1 MKNRYTLFVIMVS
14 VSAAVL
20 IHFPELVSLLD
31 ILEGATLFPEM
42 EPIDVASEVLFTF
55 ISLIILFEVNT
66 LLFHFNQS
74 AVKITWQKM
83 LLSLVLTWILS
94 SLLGKCF
101 VFLHHTFNIPAIDAM
116 VHHYLHPLRD
126 FIMTCTVSGSCYIA
140 YLIRRQQEVVV
151 ENQQLQAENILNQY
165 EVLKNQLNPH
175 MLFNSLNTLRSLVRE
190 DQDKAQEYIQ
200 ELSRVLRYTLQGNDS
215 KSVTLRDEMEFV
227 SAYIFLLKMRFED
240 NLSFDIRIDK
250 QYDDHRLPPMA
261 VQMLI
266 ENAVKHNEI
275 SDRRPLSIRV
285 YTEGEELVV
294 TNPVQ
299 PKLTATA
306 GTGVGLANL
315 AKRYHLLYKC
325 EIQIT
330 ENKYF
335 TVRIPINSKCFMK
348 TIIIEDEKAAVR
360 NLKALLQEVNPGI
373 EVETSL
379 DSIASSLD
387 WFATHPMP
395 DLLFMDIHLPMV
407 RRSRYLIMSI

>member
-14 VSAAVL
+14 ISVAVL

-240 NLSFDIRIDK
+240 NLSFDIVISK
-250 QYDDHRLPPMA
+250 KYDEPGRPPLA
-261 VQMLI
+261 VQILI
-266 ENAVKHNEI
+266 QQAVTHNEI
-275 SDRRPLSIRV
+275 RDRRPLSIRV

-335 TVRIPINSKCFMK
+335 TVRIPLIPN
-348 TIIIEDEKAAVR
+348 
-360 NLKALLQEVNPGI
+360 AL
-373 EVETSL
+373 
-379 DSIASSLD
+379 
-387 WFATHPMP
+387 
-395 DLLFMDIHLPMV
+395 
-407 RRSRYLIMSI
+407 

>member
-1 MKNRYTLFVIMVS
+1 MKNRYTLFIIVVS
-14 VSAAVL
+14 ISVAVL

-42 EPIDVASEVLFTF
+42 EPIDVASEVCFTF

-66 LLFHFNQS
+66 LLFHFNQP
-74 AVKITWQKM
+74 AIKITWQKM
-83 LLSLVLTWILS
+83 LFSLVLTWILS
-94 SLLGKCF
+94 SL
-101 VFLHHTFNIPAIDAM
+101 FLHHTFDIPAIDAM

-126 FIMTCTVSGSCYIA
+126 FMMTCTVSGSCYIA

-200 ELSRVLRYTLQGNDS
+200 ELSRVLRYPLQGNES
-215 KSVTLRDEMEFV
+215 RGVSRRDEMRLV
-227 SAYIFLLKMRFED
+227 SAYISCLKMRFED
-240 NLSFDIRIDK
+240 NLSFDIRIDR
-250 QYDDHRLPPMA
+250 QYDNHRLPPMA

-275 SDRRPLSIRV
+275 SDRRPLAIHV

-330 ENKYF
+330 ENEYF
-335 TVRIPINSKCFMK
+335 TVRIPLIPN
-348 TIIIEDEKAAVR
+348 
-360 NLKALLQEVNPGI
+360 AL
-373 EVETSL
+373 
-379 DSIASSLD
+379 
-387 WFATHPMP
+387 
-395 DLLFMDIHLPMV
+395 
-407 RRSRYLIMSI
+407 

>member
-14 VSAAVL
+14 VSVAVL

-200 ELSRVLRYTLQGNDS
+200 GNDS

-335 TVRIPINSKCFMK
+335 TVRIPLIPN
-348 TIIIEDEKAAVR
+348 
-360 NLKALLQEVNPGI
+360 AL
-373 EVETSL
+373 
-379 DSIASSLD
+379 
-387 WFATHPMP
+387 
-395 DLLFMDIHLPMV
+395 
-407 RRSRYLIMSI
+407 